1 MLGAVKDRIQPPSG
15 SQGCSLRVRLAVV
28 MGVFLF
34 GACSETQFLISTA
47 KRINTGQDEPL
58 TNGLY
63 KIGEPYQ
70 VKGIWYYPAVNY
82 DYDETGIASW
92 YGSEFHNKRTANGEI
107 YDMNAL
113 TAAHKTLPLP
123 SYVMVVNLE
132 NGRSINVR
140 VNDRGPF
147 ARGRIIDLSRRSAQ
161 LLGMEKKGTARVR
174 VRVLANESRALAAKI
189 KGESMLASIGSP
201 ITSGGIPKPAVSR
214 EVLPLP
220 QGAAASSRA
229 PVREVSTTPMPQPI
243 EILQKDRKTA
253 GNFVLGPAGRQAV
266 KKTKIFIQ
274 AGAFSVYENANRVR
288 ALLSGVGPV
297 KISPVLVNGRD
308 LFRVRVG
315 PIVSVAEADRMLE
328 WVGQAGYPNAR
339 IIVD

>member
-1 MLGAVKDRIQPPSG
+1 MGMLGAVKDRLQPPSG
-15 SQGCSLRVRLAVV
+15 SWSLRVRLAVV
-28 MGVFLF
+28 MGVFLL
-34 GACSETQFLISTA
+34 GACTETQFLISTA
-47 KRINTGQDEPL
+47 KRISPGQDEPAA
-58 TNGLY
+58 NGRY

-70 VKGIWYYPAVNY
+70 VKGVWYYPAVNY

-92 YGSEFHNKRTANGEI
+92 YGSQFHNKRTANGET
-107 YDMNAL
+107 YNMNAL

-161 LLGMEKKGTARVR
+161 LLGMKKKGTARVR

-189 KGESMLASIGSP
+189 RGESMLASIGSP

-220 QGAAASSRA
+220 QGAGAA
-229 PVREVSTTPMPQPI
+229 PVQDVSTAPVAQPVKASPKAR
-243 EILQKDRKTA
+243 EIT
-253 GNFVLGPAGRQAV
+253 GNVVLGPAGRQAV

-274 AGAFSVYENANRVR
+274 AGAFSVFENANRVR

-297 KISPVLVNGRD
+297 KISPTLVNGRD

>member
-1 MLGAVKDRIQPPSG
+1 MLGAVRDRIQPPPAG
-15 SQGCSLRVRLAVV
+15 LGLTRRVRLAVV
-28 MGVFLF
+28 MGVFFL
-34 GACSETQFLISTA
+34 GACTETQFLISTA
-47 KRINTGQDEPL
+47 KRIGTGQEEPV
-58 TNGLY
+58 TNGRY

-70 VKGIWYYPAVNY
+70 VKGVWYYPAVNY

-92 YGSEFHNKRTANGEI
+92 YGPQFHNKRTANGETF
-107 YDMNAL
+107 DMNAL

-147 ARGRIIDLSRRSAQ
+147 AQGRIIDLSRRSAQ

-189 KGESMLASIGSP
+189 RGESMLASIGSP

-220 QGAAASSRA
+220 QGAGAYSRP
-229 PVREVSTTPMPQPI
+229 PVQEDSLPQPVGNSPKAP
-243 EILQKDRKTA
+243 ETA
-253 GNFVLGPAGRQAV
+253 RDVVLGPAGVQAV

-274 AGAFSVYENANRVR
+274 AGAFSMFENANRVR

-297 KISPVLVNGRD
+297 KISPTLVNGRD

-315 PIVSVAEADRMLE
+315 PIVNVAEADRMLE
-328 WVGQAGYPNAR
+328 WVDQAGYPNAR